1 MSQAQSVTA
10 SFTAMHVLHW
20 AVAVPTTPLVQVTA
34 DLTVSPGNLG
44 QANFTEHLTAG
55 GYGNFFAYPDG
66 TAVTITLQLNTI
78 SGLAIV
84 WGGGCAGA
92 SGNTCTIT
100 MNSDQSITAQI
111 SQT

>member
-1 MSQAQSVTA
+1 MSACLPRCPLH
-10 SFTAMHVLHW
+10 HVWLTQPCW
-20 AVAVPTTPLVQVTA
+20 EN
-34 DLTVSPGNLG
+34 LTVSPGNLG